1 MLCHSQSIETRFHIL
16 DYLYLPLLPFDIL
29 CTQPYPSPLDAGL
42 CNLLDCQLNCQ
53 PRNSPIEN
61 TGTHTW
67 LSIEQTPARLGPSMS
82 IDLVHN
88 DHKNR
93 RDDQY
98 TDQTNER
105 VSKIE
110 PIIVLERCQQV
121 ATLRSKDQV
130 AWVHISTSS
139 VCSITTPPSPL
150 NVHDALT
157 VLFPM
162 VIPPVWV
169 SVALALHDVTLRQ
182 GVPAYRRTVLFR
194 QPEWT
199 HMGLSSTM
207 S

>member
-1 MLCHSQSIETRFHIL
+1 MFCHSQSIETRFYIL

-93 RDDQY
+93 RDDHY

-130 AWVHISTSS
+130 AWVHIFNLLRLFNNN
-139 VCSITTPPSPL
+139 TT
-150 NVHDALT
+150 
-157 VLFPM
+157 
-162 VIPPVWV
+162 IPIECTRRAD
-169 SVALALHDVTLRQ
+169 SA
-182 GVPAYRRTVLFR
+182 VPDGDTPCLGQCCTCIA
-194 QPEWT
+194 
-199 HMGLSSTM
+199 
-207 S
+207 